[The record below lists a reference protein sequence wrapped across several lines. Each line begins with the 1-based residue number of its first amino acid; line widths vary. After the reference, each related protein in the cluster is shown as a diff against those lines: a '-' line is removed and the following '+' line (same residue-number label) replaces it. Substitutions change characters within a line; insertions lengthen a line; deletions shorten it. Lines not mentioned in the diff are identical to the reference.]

1 MIIIFDEIGGSPYS
15 KTWIAATMATQ
26 SSSVK
31 LTVESVVRGH
41 HVFKEVWDPRI
52 GDQFCLQIEEF
63 NRYDCY
69 AVAIVV
75 DEKTVGH
82 VPNYSTTS

>member
-1 MIIIFDEIGGSPYS
+1 
-15 KTWIAATMATQ
+15 MANQ

-41 HVFKEVWDPRI
+41 HVFKEVWDPWR

-63 NRYDCY
+63 NHYDRYV
-69 AVAIVV
+69 VAIVV
-75 DEKTVGH
+75 APKKTVGH
-82 VPNYSTTS
+82 VPNFSTTS